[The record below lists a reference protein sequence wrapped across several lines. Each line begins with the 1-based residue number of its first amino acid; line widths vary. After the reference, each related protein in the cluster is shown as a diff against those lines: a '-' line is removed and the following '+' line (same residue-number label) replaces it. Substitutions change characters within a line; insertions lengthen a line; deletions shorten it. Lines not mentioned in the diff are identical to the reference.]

1 MMDNMNNYFLRD
13 DLPDGLPDG
22 LPEFFSES
30 LSDIADANLHAPR
43 KRHWYETC
51 CEILDDDSALH
62 AWPVPAKR
70 ARQQVD
76 AWEHGNSLDCH
87 AFLQKNA
94 TPSALVSPPSC
105 PARPRANAMHVL
117 DEDGVAA
124 GDVVPPLR
132 DSRSH
137 PDNISLFARFA
148 QLASRNGITPLHLP
162 SPDKFPTTVQM
173 EAIVRAIMVT

>member
-1 MMDNMNNYFLRD
+1 MNYHFLRD
-13 DLPDGLPDG
+13 DLPDS

-30 LSDIADANLHAPR
+30 LSDIADADLHAPR
-43 KRHWYETC
+43 KRNWFETC

-70 ARQQVD
+70 ARQQDD
-76 AWEHGNSLDCH
+76 AWEHGDSLNIH

-94 TPSALVSPPSC
+94 SPSALVSPPSC

-132 DSRSH
+132 DSSQQE
-137 PDNISLFARFA
+137 NASLFVRFA
-148 QLASRNGITPLHLP
+148 QLASRNGVTPLHLP

-173 EAIVRAIMVT
+173 ETIVRAIMVM